1 MSNELTLLFH
11 TKGLFTLSALTKSHI
26 VKAHINR
33 KNESDGIMS
42 CLLSVSCYIF
52 SEGKVFGMYTHKFLA
67 VFLSNQNSRKTMYL
81 RTQTNQLFYVEN
93 SRFVNVIN
101 ALVNTTSA
109 AIDYIENLPPKTKK
123 IL

>member
-1 MSNELTLLFH
+1 MSVVTSYL
-11 TKGLFTLSALTKSHI
+11 KGKS
-26 VKAHINR
+26 
-33 KNESDGIMS
+33 
-42 CLLSVSCYIF
+42 
-52 SEGKVFGMYTHKFLA
+52 FGMYTYKFLA

-93 SRFVNVIN
+93 SRFIIN

>member
-42 CLLSVSCYIF
+42 CLLSVSCYIL
-52 SEGKVFGMYTHKFLA
+52 SEGKVFGMYTHKFLS

-93 SRFVNVIN
+93 SRFIIN

>member
-42 CLLSVSCYIF
+42 CLFSVSCYILP
-52 SEGKVFGMYTHKFLA
+52 EGEVFGMYTHKFLA
-67 VFLSNQNSRKTMYL
+67 VFLSNQNSRKTVYL
-81 RTQTNQLFYVEN
+81 RTQTDF
-93 SRFVNVIN
+93 
-101 ALVNTTSA
+101 
-109 AIDYIENLPPKTKK
+109 
-123 IL
+123 

>member
-42 CLLSVSCYIF
+42 CLLSVSCYIL